1 MANFTKK
8 AIRNSFVKLLNER
21 PLNQITIRDIVDDCG
36 VNRNTFY
43 YYFQDLPQLLEVIV
57 EEDAQRIIKEYSSIG
72 SIEECMNAII
82 SFALE
87 NRKAVMHIYH
97 STNRDIYE
105 RYQWKVCKYAVTVY
119 IDNILSG
126 RVVDEQDR
134 KLIIDY
140 LKCVSF
146 GLIIGWLE
154 EGMNSDIQL
163 RLHRLCEL
171 RQGDFECMIAR
182 CEKVKREK

>member
-8 AIRNSFVKLLNER
+8 AIRNSFVKLLNEK

-43 YYFQDLPQLLEVIV
+43 YYFQDLPQLVESIV
-57 EEDAQRIIKEYSSIG
+57 EEDAQRIIREYPTVE
-72 SIEECMNAII
+72 SIEDCLNAII

-97 STNRDIYE
+97 AINRDIYE
-105 RYQWKVCKYAVTVY
+105 QYQWRVCEHTMTAYVDRILAGRSVT
-119 IDNILSG
+119 
-126 RVVDEQDR
+126 EQDR
-134 KLIIDY
+134 SLVIEY

-146 GLIIGWLE
+146 GLLMGWLE
-154 EGMNSDIQL
+154 SGMGDNIQDSF
-163 RLHRLCEL
+163 HRLCQL
-171 RQGDFECMIAR
+171 KQGDLERMIAQ
-182 CEKVKREK
+182 CETT